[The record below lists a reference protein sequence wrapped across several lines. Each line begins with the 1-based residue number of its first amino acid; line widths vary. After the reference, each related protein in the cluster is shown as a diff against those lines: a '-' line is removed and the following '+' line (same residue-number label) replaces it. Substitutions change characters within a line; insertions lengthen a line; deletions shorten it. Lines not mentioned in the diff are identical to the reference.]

1 MDDASVVAGSKAMTG
16 RAPAKRSGFDP
27 RGDMGPRPS
36 ASLLQAGDLQLDCEH
51 RRAYVKNKL
60 IALAPN
66 EMNLLRCLLEARG
79 QVASRALLY
88 EKIANSGRARLPKL
102 QSVDMHIKRLRQ
114 KLGDV
119 GKSILTVRNVGY
131 RFEVCREWIDQ
142 DIVR

>member
-1 MDDASVVAGSKAMTG
+1 MDDHSVITDSESKTVTG
-16 RAPAKRSGFDP
+16 RTGP
-27 RGDMGPRPS
+27 RPRPS
-36 ASLLQAGDLQLDCEH
+36 AGLLQAGELQLDCEH
-51 RRAYVKNKL
+51 RRAYVKDKP

-88 EKIANSGRARLPKL
+88 EKISNSGRARLPKL

-114 KLGDV
+114 KLGEV